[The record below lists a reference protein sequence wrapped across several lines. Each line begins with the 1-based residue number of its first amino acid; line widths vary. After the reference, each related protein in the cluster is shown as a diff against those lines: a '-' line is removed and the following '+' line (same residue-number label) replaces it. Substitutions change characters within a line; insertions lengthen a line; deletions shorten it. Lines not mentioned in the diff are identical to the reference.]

1 MCYNLYW
8 MKAMQGAC
16 QIQTCVFFILCVSVC
31 ACAAFLFWS
40 RSLYYDHVLWY
51 VLILFSRESYVAV
64 REESKTKSRRTET
77 ERWAVCSHICPLT
90 LTSPIHPALL
100 TSILSSVSISLPL
113 TLSSVCF
120 YTSFPS
126 SPHRPLSSLSAVT
139 HLPPSSH
146 PMFKPLCSCPRRSLT
161 LPPLLSACS

>member
-1 MCYNLYW
+1 MCYNLYR

-16 QIQTCVFFILCVSVC
+16 QIQTCAFFILCASVC

-51 VLILFSRESYVAV
+51 ILILFSRESYVAA
-64 REESKTKSRRTET
+64 REESKTKSRLTET

-126 SPHRPLSSLSAVT
+126 SPHP
-139 HLPPSSH
+139 
-146 PMFKPLCSCPRRSLT
+146 
-161 LPPLLSACS
+161 PPLLFICCHSPPSLLPSHVQAIVPVSSTLIDPPTSPLCL

>member
-8 MKAMQGAC
+8 MKAMQGAR

-64 REESKTKSRRTET
+64 REESKTKSRLTET

-100 TSILSSVSISLPL
+100 TSILSCLHFSPSHSLICLFLHFIPL
-113 TLSSVCF
+113 
-120 YTSFPS
+120 
-126 SPHRPLSSLSAVT
+126 
-139 HLPPSSH
+139 LPPSSPLLFICCH
-146 PMFKPLCSCPRRSLT
+146 SPPSLLPSHVQAIVLVSSTLIDPPTSPLCL
-161 LPPLLSACS
+161 